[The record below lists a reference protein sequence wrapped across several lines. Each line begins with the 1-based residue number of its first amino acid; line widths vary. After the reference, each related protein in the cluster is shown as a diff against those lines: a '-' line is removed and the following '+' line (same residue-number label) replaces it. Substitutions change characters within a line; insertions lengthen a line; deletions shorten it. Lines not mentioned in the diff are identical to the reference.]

1 MKFTVILP
9 IVVCVCV
16 GNKVDQNVFPENVGV
31 KVIKKTKDF
40 TLFLT
45 KHLLELCKS
54 RNISFIFYF
63 KIFKIFLGVCGTF

>member
-1 MKFTVILP
+1 MKFTVILA

-40 TLFLT
+40 TLFIT
-45 KHLLELCKS
+45 KHLLELCKR